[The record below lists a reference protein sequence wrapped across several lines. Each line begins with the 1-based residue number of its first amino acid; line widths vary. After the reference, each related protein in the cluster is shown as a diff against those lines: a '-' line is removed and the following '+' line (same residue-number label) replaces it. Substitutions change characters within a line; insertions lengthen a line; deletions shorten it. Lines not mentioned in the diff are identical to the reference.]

1 MNVVTM
7 QRPVVRLWTTTKIIL
22 EMIKIEHTIF
32 ALPFA
37 LMGAVVAEKR
47 IPPAAVLFW
56 IVIAMVGARSA
67 AMAFNRIV
75 DADHDAA
82 NPRTKMRA
90 IPTGLLT
97 RSQVSIFTI
106 LACALLVFAAWKL
119 NRLAF
124 ELSPIALLCALGYS
138 LTKRFTVFSHA
149 FLGLALSIAP
159 MGAWIAVTGKFQA
172 APALLAAAVLF
183 WLFGFD
189 IIYALQD
196 TEFDREYGLRSIPAH
211 LGNAKALIV
220 SRLGHIVMMGF
231 LISFGLAAHLHA
243 LYWCATVLVAALVW
257 YEHSLVKPDDLSKL
271 NFAFF
276 NLNGYISSGLAILTI
291 ADVLLWK

>member
-1 MNVVTM
+1 VTL
-7 QRPVVRLWTTTKIIL
+7 QNPVVRFWKTTRIIL

-47 IPPAAVLFW
+47 IPPIPSLLW
-56 IVIAMVGARSA
+56 IIVAMVGARSA
-67 AMAFNRIV
+67 AMAFNRLV
-75 DADHDAA
+75 DADHDAV

-90 IPTGLLT
+90 IPAGLLT
-97 RSQVSIFTI
+97 KTQVGIFTI
-106 LACALLVFAAWKL
+106 LASALLVLAAWKL

-124 ELSPIALLCALGYS
+124 ELSPIALICALGYS
-138 LTKRFTVFSHA
+138 VTKRFTVFSHA

-159 MGAWIAVTGKFQA
+159 MGAWIAVTGKFQD
-172 APALLAAAVLF
+172 APMLLAAAVLF

-196 TEFDREYGLRSIPAH
+196 TEFDRQFGLHSIPAK

-220 SRLGHIVMMGF
+220 SRFAHVVMIVF
-231 LISFGLAAHLHA
+231 LIAFGITAHLHSI
-243 LYWCATVLVAALVW
+243 YWIAVTLVAGLVC
-257 YEHSLVKPDDLSKL
+257 YEHSLVKADDLSKL

>member
-1 MNVVTM
+1 MNVVTA
-7 QRPVVRLWTTTKIIL
+7 QNPVVRFWSTTKVIL

-37 LMGAVVAEKR
+37 LMGAAVAAR
-47 IPPAAVLFW
+47 GIPSLYTLFW
-56 IVIAMVGARSA
+56 IIVPMVGARSA

-75 DADHDAA
+75 DADHDAD

-90 IPTGLLT
+90 IPAGLLT
-97 RSQVSIFTI
+97 KTQVAIFTVV
-106 LACALLVFAAWKL
+106 ACAVLVFAAWKL

-124 ELSPIALLCALGYS
+124 ELSPVALLCALGYS
-138 LTKRFTVFSHA
+138 VTKRFTIFSHA

-159 MGAWIAVTGKFQA
+159 TGAWIAVVGKFQL

-196 TEFDREYGLRSIPAH
+196 TEFDREYGLRSIPAY

-220 SRLGHIVMMGF
+220 SRIGHICMIGF
-231 LISFGLAAHLHA
+231 LIAFGLTAHLHI
-243 LYWCATVLVAALVW
+243 LYWIAVVLVACLVY

-276 NLNGYISSGLAILTI
+276 NLNGYISSGLSLLTI
-291 ADVLLWK
+291 GDVLLWK